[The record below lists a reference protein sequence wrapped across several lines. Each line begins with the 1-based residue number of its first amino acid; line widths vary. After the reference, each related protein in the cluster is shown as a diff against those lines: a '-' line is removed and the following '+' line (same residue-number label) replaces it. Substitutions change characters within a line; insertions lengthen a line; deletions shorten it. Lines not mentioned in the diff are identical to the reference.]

1 MGSIRLRSELPGGVP
16 DALRASLDLDV
27 ELTAESRWHLRTVRR
42 GDVFRTSGVIGERE
56 LVRWSVRLAGVLP
69 VSHTSVI
76 TSVVPDDGN
85 GGATFVDEMVSGL
98 FTAYRHAH
106 AFRPSRDG
114 TTTTMDDDVSW
125 TTPLGPIG
133 VLADRLF
140 VRRLLLRLLRDRNEE
155 IRRRLLAGP
164 DEIGKHRPTRS
175 P

>member
-1 MGSIRLRSELPGGVP
+1 MGSIRLRSELPGGVA

-56 LVRWSVRLAGVLP
+56 LVRWSVRLGGMVP

-76 TSVVPDDGN
+76 TSVVPNDGH

-114 TTTTMDDDVSW
+114 TSGSPTTTMDDDVSW
-125 TTPLGPIG
+125 TTPFGPIG

-140 VRRLLLRLLRDRNEE
+140 VRRLLLRLLHDRNEE

-164 DEIGKHRPTRS
+164 G
-175 P
+175 